1 MIRSLISANVRVMK
15 RIAVGKRDNV
25 KEIRADGKE
34 AFYIGR
40 WEKGREGAG
49 RRCWESGEEE
59 GVRRG

>member
-1 MIRSLISANVRVMK
+1 MK

-40 WEKGREGAG
+40 WEKGRGG
-49 RRCWESGEEE
+49 QG
-59 GVRRG
+59 GDVGKVVRRRVSGGGIRAEIRSCRCLS